1 MLSSE
6 LKVNLRITNKE
17 VQIRRNNG
25 AARTERLRYE
35 DNDLERRTL
44 RMLADMRR
52 SRRLE
57 GDEVKILG
65 EWLYR
70 LLLEYSVGDE
80 LNRIVSDTTTFLRVE
95 LEFEDPGSH
104 LAALPWEYLRRPD
117 QQDARGYFLALHDQI
132 ALTRLPQVE
141 CRLLGA
147 IGKKAKILLVANS
160 PVDLAPLVF
169 GQLIKQFKSKP
180 LKSLFETAVLDT
192 PYLKSADRDIYV
204 AKNKKPQATFANFKE
219 ALTKFEPHIVHFLG
233 HGKYEGKSGKIAFAE
248 DNYNADWK
256 TGDEIAQE
264 LKDCPSVKLAFLQA
278 CESARE
284 DLPTSSFDWSDKH
297 QALTSVAGCIVQSSK
312 MPAIVAMQS
321 NVENDF
327 ANTFAS
333 TFYRSLVEH
342 KSIYQA
348 VQIARTEARK
358 QDRASDAAD
367 HFSCV
372 PVLYLDSCGD
382 NDNGI
387 LFPESV
393 ETANQS
399 SEQLNVAP
407 IQCPWCPKM
416 IETKTRGDKEP
427 DICSKCGNRLRC
439 PNCRRLISRV
449 DPDQDEVYCE
459 YGCDQI
465 IQRRKKSPVPPLPPT
480 QTDNFKASPRLDI
493 GISGVTNVRQ

>member
-1 MLSSE
+1 MPLSE

-80 LNRIVSDTTTFLRVE
+80 LNRVVSDTPTFLRVE

-141 CRLLGA
+141 CRPLGA
-147 IGKKAKILLVANS
+147 IGKKARILLVANS

-169 GQLIKQFKSKP
+169 GQFIKQFKNKQ
-180 LKSLFETAVLDT
+180 LKFLLEPFVLET
-192 PYLKSADRDIYV
+192 PYLKSADRDMYV
-204 AKNKKPQATFANFKE
+204 AKNKKPQATFENFKE
-219 ALTKFEPHIVHFLG
+219 ALKKFEPHIVHFLG

-248 DNYNADWK
+248 ENYNADWK
-256 TGDEIAQE
+256 TGDEIAQV

-284 DLPTSSFDWSDKH
+284 DVPHSSFDWSDKH

-327 ANTFAS
+327 ANTFAG

-387 LFPESV
+387 LFPDSV
-393 ETANQS
+393 GAITQNT
-399 SEQLNVAP
+399 EQPSVGP
-407 IQCPWCPKM
+407 IQCPWCPKVM
-416 IETKTRGDKEP
+416 ERSPFATKEP
-427 DICSKCGNRLRC
+427 EQCSKCGNTLRC
-439 PNCRRLISRV
+439 PNCHRRISRV
-449 DPDQDEVYCE
+449 DSDQDEVYCE
-459 YGCDQI
+459 YGCDQV
-465 IQRRKKSPVPPLPPT
+465 IQRRKKSDTPPIPPK
-480 QTDNFKASPRLDI
+480 QGDGFLKLGS
-493 GISGVTNVRQ
+493 SGGTNVRQ